1 MKTASS
7 KSIRFTLVR
16 HGESEAN
23 RDATVGGNAV
33 PLTPEGRRQSA
44 LLGEYFTRKGHT
56 FDAVW
61 YSSLPRAIQTFEEM
75 RAILPKDRIP
85 KESLF
90 EDARLIERQ
99 HGEWEGRSAK
109 DAWTDSE
116 KARMNQLGADYRTPG
131 GESFRDTIRRMD
143 SWLQDALKAARS
155 LQKDR
160 VHYLVVSHG
169 HAIRCLV
176 APLFELGV
184 HTHWRMALDNTSITT
199 IRWVD
204 GIGWFLDTWNATP
217 HLDQP

>member
-1 MKTASS
+1 
-7 KSIRFTLVR
+7 
-16 HGESEAN
+16 
-23 RDATVGGNAV
+23 
-33 PLTPEGRRQSA
+33 
-44 LLGEYFTRKGHT
+44 
-56 FDAVW
+56 
-61 YSSLPRAIQTFEEM
+61 
-75 RAILPKDRIP
+75 
-85 KESLF
+85 
-90 EDARLIERQ
+90 
-99 HGEWEGRSAK
+99 
-109 DAWTDSE
+109 
-116 KARMNQLGADYRTPG
+116 MNQLGADYRTPG